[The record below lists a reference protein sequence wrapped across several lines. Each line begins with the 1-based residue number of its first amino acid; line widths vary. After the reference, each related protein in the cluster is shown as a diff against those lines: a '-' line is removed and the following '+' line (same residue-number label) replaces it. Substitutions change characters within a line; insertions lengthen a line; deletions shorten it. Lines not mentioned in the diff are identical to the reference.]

1 MLMFRTSFYERP
13 SKLNLNRAQSSK
25 LKDINFVT
33 WCSSLPAQNPVMKS
47 TFPKTLTMCARLCP
61 SSTRGFYD
69 LLRGGAEG
77 NSTTCRG
84 FELSL
89 GERHVSWHVCWHRHA
104 GTARCHRFWSWWA
117 HKSLWHVRIEVLEDQ
132 EKVLT
137 VSKEMQTPVLL
148 FCSQQKYFEN
158 KK

>member
-1 MLMFRTSFYERP
+1 MLMFRNSFYFA
-13 SKLNLNRAQSSK
+13 SKLNLKRAQSPQ
-25 LKDINFVT
+25 LKDTNFVT

-47 TFPKTLTMCARLCP
+47 TFPKTLTMCASLCP
-61 SSTRGFYD
+61 SSTRRGFYD
-69 LLRGGAEG
+69 WLRGGAEG

-89 GERHVSWHVCWHRHA
+89 GERHVCWHRHA

-117 HKSLWHVRIEVLEDQ
+117 HKSLWHVRNEVLEDQ

-137 VSKEMQTPVLL
+137 VLKEMRTSVLL
-148 FCSQQKYFEN
+148 FCSHQKYFEN